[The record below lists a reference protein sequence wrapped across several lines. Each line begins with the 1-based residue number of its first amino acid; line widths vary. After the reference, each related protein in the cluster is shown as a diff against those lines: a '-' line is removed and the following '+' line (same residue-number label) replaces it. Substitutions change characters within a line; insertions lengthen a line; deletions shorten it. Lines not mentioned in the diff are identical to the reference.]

1 MTAYSALV
9 RLEQVAAGF
18 DLFAAKLPIAWF
30 FPRAY
35 AQLLPD
41 RPKFF
46 VDNTVTVLVD

>member
-41 RPKFF
+41 RPKFLLTTRLLF
-46 VDNTVTVLVD
+46 L